1 MKTKTSDRLLWIA
14 VIIVAIALVLQA
26 LALKSIANTA
36 LVGAEYTRTDPI
48 DLENAVKVPNEV
60 LDAKY
65 SKYKHVSEDGKILFL
80 FTQEQVDA
88 FLEMRKNGV
97 RENLTLDEIL
107 YIIEDSI
114 DVYFTYDSVVF
125 TGLEADNS
133 HISSTISSTDRLT
146 VAVSFPKHPENIA
159 TYEIYYNHIVS
170 SIMRIIWYRLSIHDS
185 GFLEVYDGGLF
196 ESDDSAG
203 IESGKIKFN
212 DRVKDYEGYRHRCYY
227 TSLSFDSTSVDDAYR
242 AWLATWFYDYWVYMR
257 DNVID
262 EKWHDD
268 RSSIQNFALVMP
280 LGRSELI
287 MIDTDTFVPVKIFPT
302 SSLDKRVRE
311 NVGYEWDT
319 TD

>member
-1 MKTKTSDRLLWIA
+1 MKTKTSERLLWIA

-65 SKYKHVSEDGKILFL
+65 SKYKHVSEDGKILYL

-97 RENLTLDEIL
+97 RENLTLDEVL

-133 HISSTISSTDRLT
+133 HISSTISSTDRPT

-185 GFLEVYDGGLF
+185 GFLEIYD
-196 ESDDSAG
+196 
-203 IESGKIKFN
+203 SGELDFYNIKFN
-212 DRVKDYEGYRHRCYY
+212 SEVKDRGVNKHRYYY
-227 TSLSFDSTSVDDAYR
+227 TSLTFDSTSVDDAYR
-242 AWLATWFYDYWVYMR
+242 AWLATWFFDYWMYMR
-257 DNVID
+257 DSVID
-262 EKWHDD
+262 EKWHNN
-268 RSSIQNFALVMP
+268 RSSIPNFALVMS

-287 MIDTDTFVPVKIFPT
+287 MIDTDTFIPVKIFPT

-319 TD
+319 AD